1 MESYLKHNV
10 LLSNIRDRVIAE
22 QRLREQKQKTLN
34 EIEVDPPCFEREC
47 LLNRSLSLDT
57 IMSIHKDEKTS
68 EKSSGRGWSN
78 YIGEGSCRNEVLVD
92 KDVTDFHS
100 KCSVSYTHLTL
111 PTIYSV

>member
-57 IMSIHKDEKTS
+57 IMSMHKDAKTS

-100 KCSVSYTHLTL
+100 KCFNF
-111 PTIYSV
+111 I